1 MAEYEREST
10 TRLSRRGG
18 CLQHGRTDPKT
29 ADLHSTYTLVTLP
42 CFSFLSP
49 SNSFAND
56 KTLCAARR
64 LTPDVT
70 ADRKM
75 GLLPIA

>member
-1 MAEYEREST
+1 MAEDECEST

-18 CLQHGRTDPKT
+18 CLQYGKTDPKT
-29 ADLHSTYTLVTLP
+29 ADLHSTYTLVTLLY
-42 CFSFLSP
+42 FSSR

-56 KTLCAARR
+56 NTLCAARR

-70 ADRKM
+70 ADRKTRT
-75 GLLPIA
+75 LPIA